1 MKQRI
6 ITGAVMFII
15 FAPLYV
21 LGGCFS
27 TALIMFLAYFGTYEL
42 INMYQTKNNIPNIC
56 KYIVPLFSLLIV
68 LVSGIVS
75 GGFGTFIYILII
87 IGSEFVGLLVL
98 SIFDSRISLK
108 DCIFFMF
115 SNAYSGITFAIFE
128 FMRNLNKL
136 PIRVGTD
143 FEFKVLLFNTID
155 IRVVGLILLTFVII
169 TVMATDIGAYNF
181 GMLFGKHKLCPN
193 ISPKKTIEGA
203 IGGAL
208 SGAIFGTGYITL
220 LTFLLEPSCEYQIRF
235 LNIESNVWYLIA
247 IFGIALIVSIAGQL
261 GDLVASKLKREYEI
275 KDYGKIFPGHGGVLD
290 RFDSTILGGLVFYII
305 IFIIGVL

>member
-1 MKQRI
+1 
-6 ITGAVMFII
+6 
-15 FAPLYV
+15 
-21 LGGCFS
+21 
-27 TALIMFLAYFGTYEL
+27 MFLAYFGTYEL

-75 GGFGTFIYILII
+75 GGFGTFIDILII

-98 SIFDSRISLK
+98 SIFDSRISFK

>member
-1 MKQRI
+1 M
-6 ITGAVMFII
+6 
-15 FAPLYV
+15 
-21 LGGCFS
+21 
-27 TALIMFLAYFGTYEL
+27 
-42 INMYQTKNNIPNIC
+42 
-56 KYIVPLFSLLIV
+56 
-68 LVSGIVS
+68 
-75 GGFGTFIYILII
+75 II

-98 SIFDSRISLK
+98 SIFDSRISFK

>member
-21 LGGCFS
+21 LGGWFS

-75 GGFGTFIYILII
+75 GGFGTFIDILII

-98 SIFDSRISLK
+98 SIFDSRISFK

-181 GMLFGKHKLCPN
+181 GMLFGKHKLCP
-193 ISPKKTIEGA
+193 
-203 IGGAL
+203 
-208 SGAIFGTGYITL
+208 TL